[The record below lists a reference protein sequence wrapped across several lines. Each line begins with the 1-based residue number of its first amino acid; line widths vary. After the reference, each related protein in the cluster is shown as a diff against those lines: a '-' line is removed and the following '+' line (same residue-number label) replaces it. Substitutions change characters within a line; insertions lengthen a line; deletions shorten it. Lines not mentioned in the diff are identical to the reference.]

1 MPQARLNARTLFIS
15 DVHLGSKDC
24 KAEFLLHLLK
34 RIDVERL
41 YLVGDIVDF
50 WAMKKQMFWPAEH
63 HQVFS
68 NC

>member
-1 MPQARLNARTLFIS
+1 MPQARLHARTLFIS

-34 RIDVERL
+34 RVDVERL

-50 WAMKKQMFWPAEH
+50 WAMKL
-63 HQVFS
+63 
-68 NC
+68 